1 VRNPSR
7 QLPRGQLRRQDELQ
21 LSIFVR
27 AGDKFAGRPLY
38 REILDRAQRAGL
50 RGATAIRGMQG
61 FGASGSLRA
70 PALTGLSGHEPVLI
84 QLTDDAA
91 AVRAFVSEIDQLP
104 FGGLIILAPVVAL
117 RPVADVR
124 DEAASAPA

>member
-1 VRNPSR
+1 
-7 QLPRGQLRRQDELQ
+7 

-38 REILDRAQRAGL
+38 REILDRARRAGL

-61 FGASGSLRA
+61 FGASRNLRA
-70 PALTGLSGHEPVLI
+70 PGLTGLSGHEPVLI

-91 AVRAFVSEIDQLP
+91 AVRAFVSEIDQLH
-104 FGGLIILAPVVAL
+104 FGGLIILAPVVTL